1 MAKRSSRILVGLV
14 CEVCK
19 TQNYVTEKNKLNT
32 TEGLTLKKYCKKCK
46 IMRKHKESK
55 KLD

>member
-1 MAKRSSRILVGLV
+1 MAKRSSRVQVGLL

-19 TQNYVTEKNKLNT
+19 TQNYVTEKSKLNT
-32 TEGLTLKKYCKKCK
+32 TEGLSLKKFCKKCK
-46 IMRKHKESK
+46 TIRKHKESK